1 MWQNHDSSEGLG
13 SASRILK
20 NLRFLGPKKSFA
32 LFRVSRHSLSALKPN
47 LSAIENKQKQK
58 KTACKPEAGQRR
70 ITHKHHYNAY
80 MIAGLLS
87 FPIIAFIIS
96 PFLHELFHMLV
107 LKYYNCPY
115 WADFHSSLRGGLYAT
130 VYLNCTLDKIQLVI
144 LYLAGITGTL
154 AIGFSLL
161 ILDWCLTKKDY
172 LEYSI
177 FTSFIAM
184 GFLFSP
190 VIYFFSK
197 EGDLI
202 NAFNVLNMSPPAY
215 LLPLIGIGI
224 MLFSLA
230 YFYMNLKYTSEK
242 ELLEEEKE
250 ELDRFG
256 IKKTQKKDR
265 KKYMPK

>member
-1 MWQNHDSSEGLG
+1 MSE
-13 SASRILK
+13 
-20 NLRFLGPKKSFA
+20 N
-32 LFRVSRHSLSALKPN
+32 N
-47 LSAIENKQKQK
+47 QKQK
-58 KTACKPEAGQRR
+58 KTARKSKARTRR
-70 ITHKHHYNAY
+70 ITNKHHYNTY
-80 MIAGLLS
+80 MLAGLLS

-96 PFLHELFHMLV
+96 PFLHEFFHMLV

-115 WADFHSSLRGGLYAT
+115 WADFHSSLETGLYAT
-130 VYLNCTLDKIQLVI
+130 VYPRCILSNIQWAI
-144 LYLAGITGTL
+144 LYLAGIAGTL

-161 ILDWCLTKKDY
+161 ILDWYLTKKDY

-177 FTSFIAM
+177 FTSFIAI

-197 EGDLI
+197 EGDLV
-202 NAFNVLNMSPPAY
+202 NAFHVLNMSPPAY
-215 LLPLIGIGI
+215 LLPSIGIGI

-230 YFYMNLKYTSEK
+230 YFCMNLKYTSEK
-242 ELLEEEKE
+242 ELIEEKE

-256 IKKTQKKDR
+256 IKKTPKKDR

>member
-1 MWQNHDSSEGLG
+1 M
-13 SASRILK
+13 
-20 NLRFLGPKKSFA
+20 
-32 LFRVSRHSLSALKPN
+32 
-47 LSAIENKQKQK
+47 IENNQKQK
-58 KTACKPEAGQRR
+58 KTARKPKARTRR
-70 ITHKHHYNAY
+70 ITNKHHYNAY

-107 LKYYNCPY
+107 LNYYNCPY
-115 WADFHSSLRGGLYAT
+115 WADFHSSLESGLYAT
-130 VYLNCTLDKIQLVI
+130 VYPGCIMSNIQWAI

-161 ILDWCLTKKDY
+161 ILDWHLTKKDY

-177 FTSFIAM
+177 FTSFIAI

-202 NAFNVLNMSPPAY
+202 NTFTVLNISPPAY
-215 LLPLIGIGI
+215 ILPLIGIGI

-230 YFYMNLKYTSEK
+230 YFCMNLKYTSEE
-242 ELLEEEKE
+242 ELLEEERE

>member
-1 MWQNHDSSEGLG
+1 MWQ
-13 SASRILK
+13 
-20 NLRFLGPKKSFA
+20 
-32 LFRVSRHSLSALKPN
+32 
-47 LSAIENKQKQK
+47 NKQKQK
-58 KTACKPEAGQRR
+58 NSAREPKPGKRR
-70 ITHKHHYNAY
+70 TTHEHHYNAY

-87 FPIIAFIIS
+87 FPVVAFIIS
-96 PFLHELFHMLV
+96 PFFHELFHIFV

-115 WADFHSSLRGGLYAT
+115 WADFHSSLTGGLYAT
-130 VYLNCTLDKIQLVI
+130 VYPSCTMSNIQLAI
-144 LYLAGITGTL
+144 LYLAGVVGTL

-161 ILDWCLTKKDY
+161 ILDWYLTKRDY

-190 VIYFFSK
+190 VIYFFSE

-202 NAFNVLNMSPPAY
+202 NAFNVLNISYPSY
-215 LLPLIGIGI
+215 FLPLLGIGI
-224 MLFSLA
+224 MLSLLI
-230 YFYMNLKYTSEK
+230 YFWLNLKYTSGQ

-256 IKKTQKKDR
+256 VRKTQESEY
-265 KKYMPK
+265 KKYMPKSNKD